1 MVIEM
6 NKNITW
12 MHDINIAHRGLHDIS
27 KGIPEN
33 TIIAFDQAINNNYA
47 IELDVH
53 LLKDGTLIVFH
64 DDTLKRCCNIDKK
77 IKDMSYE
84 EISKLTIFNTEH
96 KIPTLEDVLS
106 YIDGR
111 VPLIIEIKTDK
122 STRKICP
129 KLAKLLK
136 KYKGKVAVK
145 SFSPAII
152 YWFKRYF
159 SDIPRGLLTANFD
172 TEKKFKLIKK
182 VFLSSLMFM
191 PLCKPDFL
199 SVQLNMLK
207 SKKIKRIKREQN
219 LPILGWTFRTKLDKI
234 NYEHFCDS
242 YIFENI
248 KHM

>member
-1 MVIEM
+1 M

-12 MHDINIAHRGLHDIS
+12 MNDINIAHRGLHNIS

-33 TIIAFDQAINNNYA
+33 TILAFDQAINNHYA

-53 LLKDGTLIVFH
+53 ILKDGTLIVFQ

-77 IKDMSYE
+77 VKTMTYE
-84 EISKLTIFNTEH
+84 EINKLTLFDTEH

-122 STRKICP
+122 SARNICP
-129 KLAKLLK
+129 KLTKLLK

-145 SFSPAII
+145 SFSPFII
-152 YWFKRYF
+152 YWFKKHY
-159 SDIPRGLLTANFD
+159 SDIPRGLLAANFD
-172 TEKKFKLIKK
+172 TEKSFKIVKK
-182 VFLSSLMFM
+182 IFLSSLLFM

-199 SVQLNMLK
+199 SIQLKMLK
-207 SKKIKRIKREQN
+207 CKKIKRIKREQN
-219 LPILGWTFRTKLDKI
+219 LPVLGWTFKTKLDRI
-234 NYEHFCDS
+234 NYEHYCDS
-242 YIFENI
+242 YIFENVE
-248 KHM
+248 

>member
-12 MHDINIAHRGLHDIS
+12 MNDINIAHRGLHNIS

-33 TIIAFDQAINNNYA
+33 TILAFDQAINNHYA

-53 LLKDGTLIVFH
+53 ILKDGTLIVFQ

-77 IKDMSYE
+77 VKTMTYE
-84 EISKLTIFNTEH
+84 EINKLTLFDTEH

-122 STRKICP
+122 SARNICP
-129 KLAKLLK
+129 KLTKLLK

-145 SFSPAII
+145 SFSPFII
-152 YWFKRYF
+152 YWFKKHY
-159 SDIPRGLLTANFD
+159 SDIPRGLLAANFD
-172 TEKKFKLIKK
+172 TEKSFKIVKK
-182 VFLSSLMFM
+182 IFLSSLLFM

-199 SVQLNMLK
+199 SIQLKMLK
-207 SKKIKRIKREQN
+207 CKKIKRIKREQN
-219 LPILGWTFRTKLDKI
+219 LPVLGWTFKTKLDRI
-234 NYEHFCDS
+234 NYEHYCDS
-242 YIFENI
+242 YIFENVE
-248 KHM
+248 